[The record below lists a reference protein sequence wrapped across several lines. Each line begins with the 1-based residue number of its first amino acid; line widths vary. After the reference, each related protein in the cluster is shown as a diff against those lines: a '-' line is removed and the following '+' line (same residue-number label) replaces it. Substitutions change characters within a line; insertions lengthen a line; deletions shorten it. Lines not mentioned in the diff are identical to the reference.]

1 MKKNQ
6 ILNEINS
13 SVYYCVNA
21 HNAVYR
27 GKVFAVKNGDIK
39 FFKTKRGAEG
49 YIKRQQL
56 VVYYD
61 EMTMEMKSCGD
72 GAEIFEIKENELVDY
87 KTDKK
92 IWYNEIYAGWNRHYQ
107 QSWAFDNVN
116 WNLNEYKPCTEIIEY
131 VETLK
136 AEILN
141 NDWRMPVFMDEETAE
156 ETQVIQEETTTVT
169 EETAENEII
178 ISENVEIVY
187 NDEKN
192 GIELHFEKKP
202 SSEIIQALK
211 VVGFRWSK
219 RGFWYAKQ
227 TEEIINFIKCFENGT
242 CEPVTVQTAAEEKI
256 NISDMD
262 DLESYKIDES
272 ICKMENDN
280 SFFRR
285 KDRNQN
291 EELQDTLKQ
300 FNDKMKELILE
311 LPDENK
317 NYYFKRAQSLKKKY
331 TENFTAYLR
340 HKALNPSWMVTGRS
354 GLNVRK
360 YENAMRKHDNL
371 LQTLV
376 ETGNNMNDLIV
387 KAQKVISKI
396 EKEKRINTVNEK
408 IATEAKEITIRRE
421 KKKINIAHGMHVGI
435 FTDGNFE
442 TTAYNANDEIYII
455 NMWGAWRY
463 FNKTGKE
470 IETDFKFNTLTQAK
484 KYIGAYL

>member
-1 MKKNQ
+1 MKKDQ

-61 EMTMEMKSCGD
+61 EMTMEMRSCGD
-72 GAEIFEIKENELVDY
+72 GAEIFEIKESELVDY
-87 KTDKK
+87 KTDLG
-92 IWYNEIYAGWNRHYQ
+92 IWYKEVYTGWDRHYRK
-107 QSWAFDNVN
+107 SWAFDSVN
-116 WNLNEYKPCTEIIEY
+116 WNLEHYKPCAKVVEY

-136 AEILN
+136 AEILE
-141 NDWRMPVFMDEETAE
+141 NDWRMPVFIYDEITE
-156 ETQVIQEETTTVT
+156 EKKVIEEETTTAA

-211 VVGFRWSK
+211 AVGFRWSK

-227 TEEIINFIKCFENGT
+227 TEEIINFVKSFENGT
-242 CEPVTVQTAAEEKI
+242 CEPVTVQTATEEKN
-256 NISDMD
+256 NIADMD

-360 YENAMRKHDNL
+360 YENAMRRQDNL

-376 ETGNNMNDLIV
+376 ETGNNMNDLIE
-387 KAQKVISKI
+387 KAQKIISKI
-396 EKEKRINTVNEK
+396 EKEKRINAVNEQ
-408 IATEAKEITIRRE
+408 IATETKEITIKRE
-421 KKKINIAHGMHVGI
+421 KKKINVSHGMHVGI
-435 FTDGNFE
+435 FTDGTWE
-442 TTAYNANDEIYII
+442 TTAYNANDKIYII

>member
-1 MKKNQ
+1 MKKDQ

-61 EMTMEMKSCGD
+61 EMTMEMRSCGD

-87 KTDKK
+87 KTDRK

-107 QSWAFDNVN
+107 QSWAFDSVN

-156 ETQVIQEETTTVT
+156 ETTTAT
-169 EETAENEII
+169 EETATEETEAEESEII

-300 FNDKMKELILE
+300 FNDKMKKLILE

-360 YENAMRKHDNL
+360 YENAMRKQDNL

-376 ETGNNMNDLIV
+376 DTGNNMNNLIE
-387 KAQKVISKI
+387 KAQKIISKI
-396 EKEKRINTVNEK
+396 EKEKRINAVNEQ
-408 IATEAKEITIRRE
+408 IAAEAKEITIKRE
-421 KKKINIAHGMHVGI
+421 KKKINVSHGMHVGI
-435 FTDGNFE
+435 FTDGTWE
-442 TTAYNANDEIYII
+442 TTAYNANDKIYII

-484 KYIGAYL
+484 KYIGAFL

>member
-1 MKKNQ
+1 MEKDQ

-49 YIKRQQL
+49 HIKRQQL

-61 EMTMEMKSCGD
+61 EMTMKMRSCGD
-72 GAEIFEIKENELVDY
+72 GAEIFEIKENELIDY

-107 QSWAFDNVN
+107 QSWAFDSVN

-136 AEILN
+136 AEIIN

-156 ETQVIQEETTTVT
+156 ETQVIQEETITAA

-187 NDEKN
+187 NNEKN

-211 VVGFRWSK
+211 AVGFRWSK

-227 TEEIINFIKCFENGT
+227 TEEIINFIKSFENGT

-256 NISDMD
+256 NIADMD

-285 KDRNQN
+285 KDRDQN

-300 FNDKMKELILE
+300 FNDKMKELIVK

-317 NYYFKRAQSLKKKY
+317 NYYFKRAQTLKKKY
-331 TENFTAYLR
+331 TENFTAYLK

-360 YENAMRKHDNL
+360 YENAMRRQDNL

-376 ETGNNMNDLIV
+376 DTGNNMNNLIE
-387 KAQKVISKI
+387 KAQKIISKI
-396 EKEKRINTVNEK
+396 DKEKRINAVNEQ
-408 IATEAKEITIRRE
+408 IATETKEITIRRE

-442 TTAYNANDEIYII
+442 TTAYNANDKIYII

>member
-1 MKKNQ
+1 MKKDQ

-61 EMTMEMKSCGD
+61 EMTMEMRSCGD

-92 IWYNEIYAGWNRHYQ
+92 IWYNEIYAGWDRHYQ
-107 QSWAFDNVN
+107 QSWAFDSVN
-116 WNLNEYKPCTEIIEY
+116 WNLNEYKPCTKVVEY

-136 AEILN
+136 AEILE
-141 NDWRMPVFMDEETAE
+141 NDWRMPVFIYDEITEEKKVIEEETAAE
-156 ETQVIQEETTTVT
+156 EA
-169 EETAENEII
+169 AENEII

-211 VVGFRWSK
+211 AVGFRWSK

-262 DLESYKIDES
+262 DLEKYKIDES

-331 TENFTAYLR
+331 TENFTAYLK

-360 YENAMRKHDNL
+360 YENAMRKQDNL

-376 ETGNNMNDLIV
+376 ETGNNMNSLIE
-387 KAQKVISKI
+387 KAQKIISKI
-396 EKEKRINTVNEK
+396 DKEKRINAVNEQ
-408 IATEAKEITIRRE
+408 IATETKEITIKRE
-421 KKKINIAHGMHVGI
+421 KKKINVAHGMHVGI

-455 NMWGAWRY
+455 KMWGAWRY